1 VVRYNSDGALDKSF
15 SSDGK
20 TTTSLGTM
28 VAEAYGI
35 ALQSDGK
42 ILVAGYATQSAT
54 DTDFALV
61 RYDAGGTLDKSFS
74 GDGKV
79 TTAVGELQDVARSV
93 AVQSDGKIVVAGYSL
108 VSESDSDFVLV
119 RFNENGTLD
128 TSFNGDGMVITPVGA
143 SNDRASRV
151 TVLGDGRILVVGYAW
166 NGSDWDIAL
175 VRYNSDGTLDMTFDG
190 DGLVITPAGTLNPD
204 SLDMVVQPDGRIV
217 VAATVRN
224 GSESD
229 VMLVR
234 YNPDGTPDRSF
245 DPLDTLG
252 GTVSYIAGSSGTP
265 VVLDADVQVFDAE
278 SEASGSYNGAALSLF
293 RQGGANPED
302 QFVATG
308 SLETL
313 TEGAELTIDGTAIG
327 MVTTNSGGLLQL
339 DFGAA
344 ATGELVNRVMQ
355 SIAYA
360 NVSDAP
366 PAELVIG
373 WHFSS
378 DGDAVNPGIA
388 AGSTTVTINAP
399 EEGCDCTLRVVC
411 WSGGQGLE
419 GVTAIMTETATS
431 NETTGESQGNGQYG
445 FDQLAEGAYTL
456 TATNAVGIGDSDAIT
471 VDDALEALGLSVAN
485 SGADS
490 SPYKYFAADLDR
502 DGTVGFRDTLGILKM
517 ALGRDDAPE
526 PEWVIVPGNT
536 GNEPMDSDNVNWPD
550 EEMAVLLN
558 DDTGIDLVGV
568 LLGDVDG
575 SWEVTC
581 DE

>member
-1 VVRYNSDGALDKSF
+1 
-15 SSDGK
+15 
-20 TTTSLGTM
+20 
-28 VAEAYGI
+28 
-35 ALQSDGK
+35 
-42 ILVAGYATQSAT
+42 
-54 DTDFALV
+54 
-61 RYDAGGTLDKSFS
+61 
-74 GDGKV
+74 
-79 TTAVGELQDVARSV
+79 
-93 AVQSDGKIVVAGYSL
+93 
-108 VSESDSDFVLV
+108 
-119 RFNENGTLD
+119 
-128 TSFNGDGMVITPVGA
+128 
-143 SNDRASRV
+143 
-151 TVLGDGRILVVGYAW
+151 
-166 NGSDWDIAL
+166 
-175 VRYNSDGTLDMTFDG
+175 
-190 DGLVITPAGTLNPD
+190 
-204 SLDMVVQPDGRIV
+204 
-217 VAATVRN
+217 
-224 GSESD
+224 
-229 VMLVR
+229 MLVR

-252 GTVSYIAGSSGTP
+252 GTVLYIAGSSGTP

-344 ATGELVNRVMQ
+344 ATSELVNRVMQ

-366 PAELVIG
+366 PDELVIG
-373 WHFSS
+373 WHFS

-388 AGSTTVTINAP
+388 AGSTTVMLNAP
-399 EEGCDCTLRVVC
+399 EEGCDCTLHVVC

-419 GVTAIMTETATS
+419 GVTAIMTENATS
-431 NETTGESQGNGQYG
+431 YETTGESQGNGQYG
-445 FDQLAEGAYTL
+445 FDQLTEGAYTL
-456 TATNAVGIGDSDAIT
+456 TASKAVDFGDIDAIT
-471 VDDALEALGLSVAN
+471 VDDALEALGLAVGN

-490 SPYKYFAADLDR
+490 SPYQYLAADVDR
-502 DGTVGFRDTLGILKM
+502 DGKVGFRDTLGILKM
-517 ALGRDDAPE
+517 AFGREDAPE
-526 PEWVIVPGNT
+526 PEWAIVPEST
-536 GNEPMDSDNVNWPD
+536 GSEPMDNDNVNWP
-550 EEMAVLLN
+550 EENIAVTL
-558 DDTGIDLVGV
+558 DQDTQIDLVGV